1 MKKDLLFIFAKWLI
15 YSLIISLVFIGT
27 FVYVNDFLIRPFYIY
42 DKEIYANKNFDQ
54 ISNQRELLDDF
65 YDVYHPYND
74 IMNYDFYYIDDDKH
88 IGVSVIG
95 NPFSLIVY
103 FDEDNFTKELN
114 YINTNYS
121 FHNEYVYNHDNL
133 IIIPSFDVN
142 DYHFRMLN
150 INNADKGEYYSIATN
165 NNERII
171 TYNILIDY
179 SKDRYTQESIVK
191 EYKKN
196 FEWTVR

>member
-15 YSLIISLVFIGT
+15 YSLIITLVFIGI
-27 FVYVNDFLIRPFYIY
+27 FVYVNDFLIRPYYIY
-42 DKEIYANKNFDQ
+42 DKEIYLNKNFDK
-54 ISNQRELLDDF
+54 ISNHSELLDNF
-65 YDVYHPYND
+65 YDVYYPYND
-74 IMNYDFYYIDDDKH
+74 ILNYDFYYIDFDKH

-95 NPFSLIVY
+95 KPYSLIVY
-103 FDEDNFTKELN
+103 FEEDNFTKELN

-121 FHNEYVYNHDNL
+121 FHDEYVYDYDD
-133 IIIPSFDVN
+133 IILIPSFDVN

-150 INNADKGEYYSIATN
+150 VDNADKGEYYSIAIN

-179 SKDRYTQESIVK
+179 SIDIYTEESIIKVYK
-191 EYKKN
+191 ES
-196 FEWTVR
+196 FEWTRR